1 MVRGSNKI
9 KYISFDLDGTLVDTS
24 KFEEV
29 FWDEEIPRIY
39 SEEHGIPLDDAR
51 KIVFQA
57 YRELNRENIDW
68 YKPAYW
74 FKRFKLKRDWRT
86 VIKSLKHHIK
96 TYPEVNEVLKSLSK
110 NFKLIILT
118 HSSIESTLLK
128 IERNSIG
135 RFFSRI
141 FSTIDDFNLIKRDE
155 SVYRSLLRILKIRSS
170 EIIHM
175 GDDYEFDYRIPRKI
189 GIRSIL
195 IDRSG
200 KRKGKDIIHDL
211 KEIENIL

>member
-24 KFEEV
+24 EFEEV

-39 SEEHGIPLDDAR
+39 SEEHNIPLNDAR
-51 KIVFQA
+51 KAVFQA
-57 YRELNRENIDW
+57 YREFSKENIDW

-74 FKRFKLKRDWRT
+74 FKRFKLKKDWRT
-86 VIKSLKHHIK
+86 VIKNLKHHIK
-96 TYPEVNEVLKSLSK
+96 TFPEVNEVLKSLSK